1 MRDGRSEPYIHQF
14 YGVEAGTRLVT
25 DVHGRKLELHRRR
38 PGPADVVRLLG
49 EGDKVIHEFRF
60 DGVNYHQFER
70 DEDGIV
76 YRDSFIDPI
85 TGDIVVLDYR
95 YDLVTIYKNESDGA
109 VTAVVC
115 CEGKLAF
122 TESITSDGLVKRCE
136 YDDQLQLASSGVYTE
151 SGDASTVAEYGVLSS
166 ENTKRVVVRGV
177 SSAKQESEWTFLSER
192 ALKSLNVQLQS
203 GLTSELSRNDQSKF
217 LQGQMRQGSD
227 VVADVALDNDYVML
241 VRPRNN
247 PAGRKRE
254 VLHTQWNTPG
264 FKPAAPLFENLEF
277 DERTGSICRSDN
289 NGNRVIQ
296 WFNHRREDHEADG
309 TVMWNRRTGEKSYIS
324 PQGDVVT
331 MFPDGTSEFM
341 QLDASG
347 AARVIEIH
355 LHEQSKTLSVSA
367 EVQAFMRTH
376 RRFIDPRDFLQM
388 YCRFV
393 SNADF
398 VTGILHQLNR
408 LLMIPL
414 SGGDERIGL
423 VAGNLLHHVAY
434 PDEIFAGL
442 APTSAACAIQT
453 LFAGTNPLRYIS
465 LIGEC
470 LASNQLR
477 LPGGVVVPMD
487 FENLLSGDCSG
498 RDPAGRAFQTVALRV
513 AFFPDCLYSNSRG
526 GWGVDAGSDRGDAP
540 LSSALSLEQVT
551 NVVFRL
557 GGGETSVVELKSL
570 GDLVSAFNIAGQ
582 RSMLVSVN
590 ANAAPFGR
598 NDDSEPCAQLL
609 NVRAI
614 TVENR
619 RVQVHLCSQSLR
631 PQAESS
637 DRAVIDGDVLF
648 NNMLSLSRGDG
659 RRHALVI
666 VFGGE
671 RSHRYVVSA
680 GTFVKLR

>member
-14 YGVEAGTRLVT
+14 YGVEAGTRIIT
-25 DVHGRKLELHRRR
+25 DIHGRKLELHRRK

-49 EGDKVIHEFRF
+49 DGDKVIHEFRF
-60 DGVNYHQFER
+60 DGVNYHELER
-70 DEDGIV
+70 EEDGSV
-76 YRDSFIDPI
+76 YRDTFLDPL

-95 YDLVTIYKNESDGA
+95 YDLVTIYMNESDGA

-122 TESITSDGLVKRCE
+122 TESVTSEGIVKRCE

-151 SGDASTVAEYGVLSS
+151 SGDSSTIAEYSTVPSGNA
-166 ENTKRVVVRGV
+166 KRALVRGV
-177 SSAKQESEWTFLSER
+177 SSARQESEWTFLSER
-192 ALKSLNVQLQS
+192 ALKSLNVHLQS
-203 GLTSELSRNDQSKF
+203 GLTTELSRNDQTKF

-264 FKPAAPLFENLEF
+264 FKPAAPLFENLTY
-277 DERTGSICRSDN
+277 DQLTGSVCRSDN
-289 NGNRVIQ
+289 NGNRVMQ
-296 WFNHRREDHEADG
+296 WFSQRREVHEADG
-309 TVMWNRRTGEKSYIS
+309 TVMWNRRTGEKSCIS

-347 AARVIEIH
+347 AASAIEIH
-355 LHEQSKTLSVSA
+355 MHEQSKTLPVPE
-367 EVQAFMRTH
+367 EVQTFMRTH

-388 YCRFV
+388 YCRYE
-393 SNADF
+393 SNPDLVAT
-398 VTGILHQLNR
+398 VLHQLNR

-442 APTSAACAIQT
+442 SPTHVACAIQT
-453 LFAGTNPLRYIS
+453 FFAGTNPLRYIS
-465 LIGEC
+465 LVGEC

-477 LPGGVVVPMD
+477 VPGGIVIPMD
-487 FENLLSGDCSG
+487 VENLLSSDCSG

-513 AFFPDCLYSNSRG
+513 ARFPDCLYSNSRG
-526 GWGVDAGSDRGDAP
+526 GWGVDAASERGYTP
-540 LSSALSLEQVT
+540 LSSALSPEQVT
-551 NVVFRL
+551 SVIFRL
-557 GGGETSVVELKSL
+557 GGGGTSIVELKSL
-570 GDLVSAFNIAGQ
+570 SELVSAFKIAGQ
-582 RSMLVSVN
+582 RGMLVSVN
-590 ANAAPFGR
+590 ANAAPFDH
-598 NDDSEPCAQLL
+598 NDDVEPQAQLV
-609 NVRAI
+609 NVSRI
-614 TVENR
+614 TFEDR

-631 PQAESS
+631 ANAESS
-637 DRAVIDGDVLF
+637 QRTIIDGDVLF
-648 NNMLSLSRGDG
+648 NNMLSLSPTDG
-659 RRHALVI
+659 RALVI
-666 VFGGE
+666 VSGGE
-671 RSHRYVVSA
+671 HSHRYVVSA